1 MENTEYKMVYLSNKY
16 LNSNTNKLEDMS
28 IIPYINKES
37 FRKFY
42 NDYIIIRKYKGGW
55 KDKRG
60 RRRHNGTR

>member
-1 MENTEYKMVYLSNKY
+1 MENTEYKTVCLTSKY
-16 LNSNTNKLEDMS
+16 LNSNTNKLEDMQ
-28 IIPYINKES
+28 IVPYIDKES

-55 KDKRG
+55 KDRKG